1 MWKYFARFFMSNQN
15 TEKTHNSC
23 LESHLSIKVNS
34 CCCFTCWQLLWK
46 KKNTFLNFMPELFY
60 GRPIIFQGL
69 YSTKNSSKMLQKIYH
84 ILSIEKLFPFLFMAY
99 LSFLDYSHF
108 LLGKNDMLKLPKISY
123 NKNILIWILKI
134 QLLDIYYLPAPFS
147 TTKAKVD

>member
-1 MWKYFARFFMSNQN
+1 MQKYFARFFMSNQN

-69 YSTKNSSKMLQKIYH
+69 CSTKFFSEMLQNICH
-84 ILSIEKLFPFLFMAY
+84 ILCIEKVFPFLFMGY
-99 LSFLDYSHF
+99 FSFP
-108 LLGKNDMLKLPKISY
+108 KLF
-123 NKNILIWILKI
+123 
-134 QLLDIYYLPAPFS
+134 PFS
-147 TTKAKVD
+147 IWAKIKYSIKWKVTLFQTFLKCLN

>member
-1 MWKYFARFFMSNQN
+1 MQKYFARFFMSNQN

-84 ILSIEKLFPFLFMAY
+84 ILSIGKLFPFFFMGY
-99 LSFLDYSHF
+99 LSFP
-108 LLGKNDMLKLPKISY
+108 KLF
-123 NKNILIWILKI
+123 
-134 QLLDIYYLPAPFS
+134 PFS
-147 TTKAKVD
+147 IRAKLKYSIKWKVTLVGTFFKCLKNKKIHNKSRMATNHKKY